1 MPIDHVSNMW
11 VEQKEKLFTLILFYK
26 EIYWKLENYDFNECL
41 WSIENEVNQN
51 CKIFSIVMN
60 TQFCLEIFFFKCF
73 VTLKILVY
81 TVKLLYF

>member
-11 VEQKEKLFTLILFYK
+11 VEQKEKLFILILFYK

-51 CKIFSIVMN
+51 CKIFCYEYAILPGN
-60 TQFCLEIFFFKCF
+60 FFFKCF

-81 TVKLLYF
+81 SVKLLYF